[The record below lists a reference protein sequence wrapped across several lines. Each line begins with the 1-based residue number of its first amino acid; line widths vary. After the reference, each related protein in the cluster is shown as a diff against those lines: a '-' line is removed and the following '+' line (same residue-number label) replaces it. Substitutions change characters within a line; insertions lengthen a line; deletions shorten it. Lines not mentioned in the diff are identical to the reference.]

1 MHGLFDMGVD
11 GGARGER
18 HRRRTTGGRRLW
30 VPRDG
35 GIPVA
40 RARLI
45 AASGRASLLLGD
57 PGRAFGCARAPGPL
71 RLRPSPSAPRRP
83 GGIVGA
89 PLVAGQAC
97 CPEGQIVVFA
107 GLATCPEGHVDA
119 CSPSGLDFFGER
131 RSLPHVQRGA
141 DDVPRATRGPTA
153 RDAGGGAP
161 GLARSRKHLRDKDEG
176 ARRGP
181 KLRCGEHVPRGC
193 RRSEGPTADGHPSSA
208 DNAARPALSV
218 RRLESFSQRL
228 KTRRR
233 R

>member
-1 MHGLFDMGVD
+1 MGSIVD
-11 GGARGER
+11 GTTRGVNY
-18 HRRRTTGGRRLW
+18 RRRTTGGRRLW

-45 AASGRASLLLGD
+45 AASGRASLLLD
-57 PGRAFGCARAPGPL
+57 RPDRAFGCARAPGPL
-71 RLRPSPSAPRRP
+71 RLRPSPSAPHRP

-119 CSPSGLDFFGER
+119 CSPSGLNFFGER
-131 RSLPHVQRGA
+131 RSLPLEQRGA
-141 DDVPRATRGPTA
+141 DDAPRATRGPTA

-161 GLARSRKHLRDKDEG
+161 GLARSRKRFRDKDEG
-176 ARRGP
+176 AWRGP

-193 RRSEGPTADGHPSSA
+193 RRREGPTADGHPSSA
-208 DNAARPALSV
+208 DSAARPALFV
-218 RRLESFSQRL
+218 QRLESFSQRL